1 MCGGSETTATVQDT
15 TTTTVLETTTTTV
28 LETTTTTVLETTT
41 TTVPDI
47 IDFDKLFFED
57 YFAVRWNK
65 ENITWRFAEEQLT
78 TAYSEKEYSLIKPSK
93 SSITYTKKAFQ
104 VWDDAVN
111 SINFKQSENSD
122 NADITIGIVDNI
134 PGRNFGFWE
143 SVWNENNEITYST
156 IIIEDNLGGA
166 TFLTTI
172 MHEIGNVLGLG
183 DISPRQDIRSIQEDP
198 FQEDFVGSS
207 LWEFDV
213 QMIKQIYDE

>member
-15 TTTTVLETTTTTV
+15 TTTTLLETTTTLLETTTTT
-28 LETTTTTVLETTT
+28 LLETTT

-78 TAYSEKEYSLIKPSK
+78 TAYSEKEYSLIKPSE

-207 LWEFDV
+207 LWAFDV
-213 QMIKQIYDE
+213 QMIKQLYGE

>member
-15 TTTTVLETTTTTV
+15 TTTTLLETTTTTA
-28 LETTTTTVLETTT
+28 LETTTTTLLETTT

-78 TAYSEKEYSLIKPSK
+78 TAYSEKEYSLIKPSGK
-93 SSITYTKKAFQ
+93 SITYTKKAFQ

-213 QMIKQIYDE
+213 QMIKQLYDE

>member
-15 TTTTVLETTTTTV
+15 TSTTLLETTTTT
-28 LETTTTTVLETTT
+28 LLETTT
-41 TTVPDI
+41 TTVPDF

-78 TAYSEKEYSLIKPSK
+78 TAYSEKEYSLIKPSE

-207 LWEFDV
+207 LWAFDV